1 MIMQHANRIVS
12 IAQGI
17 VNFAIMPLKKHSVL
31 NLPNRQVKG
40 DFNNYRSTLRQIS
53 NSSLIHMDQPKAMV
67 LGSSD
72 KVNSVKTSIKTS
84 ILLAASRQGFKY
96 CTWCISSK
104 MYINTE
110 DIKFEI
116 YVKISTGSTISQE
129 MLKQTVNK
137 NNIHVPIGVSQ
148 VLQLV
153 VMILLINDCYVM
165 SLVVIISRMNFVLY
179 RNTPPPL
186 VLITLHFI
194 SD

>member
-1 MIMQHANRIVS
+1 
-12 IAQGI
+12 
-17 VNFAIMPLKKHSVL
+17 
-31 NLPNRQVKG
+31 
-40 DFNNYRSTLRQIS
+40 
-53 NSSLIHMDQPKAMV
+53 MDQTKAMV
-67 LGSSD
+67 LSSSD

-84 ILLAASRQGFKY
+84 ILLAASCQGFKY

-116 YVKISTGSTISQE
+116 YVKISTGTTISQE

-137 NNIHVPIGVSQ
+137 NNIHVHVPVGDSQ

>member
-1 MIMQHANRIVS
+1 
-12 IAQGI
+12 
-17 VNFAIMPLKKHSVL
+17 
-31 NLPNRQVKG
+31 
-40 DFNNYRSTLRQIS
+40 
-53 NSSLIHMDQPKAMV
+53 
-67 LGSSD
+67 
-72 KVNSVKTSIKTS
+72 
-84 ILLAASRQGFKY
+84 
-96 CTWCISSK
+96 

-116 YVKISTGSTISQE
+116 YVKISTGTTISQE

-186 VLITLHFI
+186 VLITLHLI

>member
-1 MIMQHANRIVS
+1 
-12 IAQGI
+12 
-17 VNFAIMPLKKHSVL
+17 
-31 NLPNRQVKG
+31 
-40 DFNNYRSTLRQIS
+40 
-53 NSSLIHMDQPKAMV
+53 
-67 LGSSD
+67 
-72 KVNSVKTSIKTS
+72 
-84 ILLAASRQGFKY
+84 
-96 CTWCISSK
+96 

-165 SLVVIISRMNFVLY
+165 SLVVIISCMNFVLY

-194 SD
+194 SE

>member
-1 MIMQHANRIVS
+1 MQHANRIVS

-17 VNFAIMPLKKHSVL
+17 ENFAIMPLKKHSVL

-40 DFNNYRSTLRQIS
+40 DLTTDWGSTLRQIS
-53 NSSLIHMDQPKAMV
+53 NSSLIHMDQLKAMV

-165 SLVVIISRMNFVLY
+165 SLVVIMLRMNFVLY

>member
-1 MIMQHANRIVS
+1 MQHANRIVS

-17 VNFAIMPLKKHSVL
+17 ENFAIIPLKKHSVL

-40 DFNNYRSTLRQIS
+40 DLTTDLKYFKTNFKFLI
-53 NSSLIHMDQPKAMV
+53 NSHGPTESHMV

-116 YVKISTGSTISQE
+116 HVKISTGSTISQE

-137 NNIHVPIGVSQ
+137 NNIHVPVGVSQ